1 MLREYFTSVLTTLD
15 MIVTIGAVMSVMYL
29 LMLYIFYIPLIL
41 DFNLYQKE
49 RYNKFLKKATFYC
62 ILLVLVASFLPF
74 VEISKS

>member
-1 MLREYFTSVLTTLD
+1 MLREYFISVLTTLD
-15 MIVTIGAVMSVMYL
+15 MIVTVGAVMSVMYL